1 MSQKGAFMDRRQQ
14 KTRRAIFEAFS
25 CLLSKKSYTRITVQD
40 IIDQANIGRST
51 FYSHFETKDDLVKEM
66 CTDIFQHVFSEHLDS
81 ENTHDFSLEEGNP
94 DVMITHILYHLQD
107 NKKDITAILSCES
120 GALFLHFF
128 KQFLNE
134 LIVKHIL
141 NKPEQRLNDI
151 PEAFL
156 INHISGSFIEM
167 VKWWIIQGMKQTP
180 EELAQWFGK
189 VIWPVL

>member
-1 MSQKGAFMDRRQQ
+1 MDRRQQ